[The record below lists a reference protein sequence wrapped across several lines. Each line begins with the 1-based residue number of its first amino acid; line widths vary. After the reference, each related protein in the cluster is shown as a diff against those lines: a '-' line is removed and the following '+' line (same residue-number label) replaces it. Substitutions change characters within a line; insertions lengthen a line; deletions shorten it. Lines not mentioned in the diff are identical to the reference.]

1 MLIYS
6 LLIIKIAFIQLT
18 YMYRKKDNNS
28 PQREY
33 DLYEE
38 YFKYPIDIKEYRHE
52 GGRRLEISKADIRM
66 EYKRK
71 MTDVYDRYKE
81 IILLFVEPEYV

>member
-1 MLIYS
+1 ML
-6 LLIIKIAFIQLT
+6 
-18 YMYRKKDNNS
+18 
-28 PQREY
+28 
-33 DLYEE
+33 
-38 YFKYPIDIKEYRHE
+38 
-52 GGRRLEISKADIRM
+52 GRRLEISKADIRM